1 MSKRRTDKK
10 SQNPVG
16 PIDTPKNI
24 KLPAG
29 LADETRVVYSEEH
42 NLKDG

>member
-1 MSKRRTDKK
+1 MGKKSKAKK

-16 PIDTPKNI
+16 PVDKPKNA

-29 LADETRVVYSEEH
+29 LDDDTRVVYSEEH
-42 NLKDG
+42 NRNDG

>member
-1 MSKRRTDKK
+1 MAGKRKSKK

-16 PIDTPKNI
+16 PVDKPKNV

-29 LADETRVVYSEEH
+29 LSDDTRVVYSEEH
-42 NLKDG
+42 NLNDG